1 MKLKYIYPIIL
12 LVLFSVA
19 CSEDDTEFFPTNELE
34 GLTKIQELSNDSH
47 VVELYSK
54 SGTLSTGYN
63 VVSVRIKNLS
73 NNTYVE
79 NAEITWLPVMQMPT
93 MNHSCPKSDPV
104 QVANMNALYQGFMI
118 YQMTNSDGSGW
129 SLTIDYTI
137 DDVSY
142 TVSSE
147 LMVFQSNLQNVSSFM
162 GSDDSRYV
170 VALIEPEAPIIGIN
184 EMVVGVYKMET
195 MMSFPVVENYL
206 LTLDPRM
213 PGMGNHSSPNNTDL
227 TYQVEDELYR
237 GNLSLTMT
245 GYWVLNLKLLNELG
259 DVLKGE
265 DVTEDN
271 TQSSLYFEMEF

>member
-1 MKLKYIYPIIL
+1 MKLQYIYPIIL

-19 CSEDDTEFFPTNELE
+19 CSEDDADYFPINELE
-34 GLTKIQELSNDSH
+34 GLTKIQELTNDTH

-79 NAEITWLPVMQMPT
+79 NAEISWLPVMQMPT

-104 QVANMNALYQGFMI
+104 QVTNMNTLYQGFMI

-137 DDVSY
+137 DGVPY
-142 TVSSE
+142 TVSSDIV
-147 LMVFQSNLQNVSSFM
+147 VFQSNLQNVSSFM
-162 GSDDSRYV
+162 GSDDTRYV
-170 VALIEPEAPIIGIN
+170 AALIEPETPIIGIN
-184 EMVVGVYKMET
+184 EMIVGVYKMET

-245 GYWVLNLKLLNELG
+245 GYWVFNLKLLNEVG

-271 TQSSLYFEMEF
+271 TQSSLYFELEF

>member
-1 MKLKYIYPIIL
+1 MKLQYIYPIIL

-19 CSEDDTEFFPTNELE
+19 CSEDDAEYFPINELE

-93 MNHSCPKSDPV
+93 MNHSCPKSDPL
-104 QVANMNALYQGFMI
+104 QVTNRNTLYQGFMI

-142 TVSSE
+142 SVSSE

-170 VALIEPEAPIIGIN
+170 VALIEPETPIIGIN

-195 MMSFPVVENYL
+195 MMSFPVVESYL

-227 TYQVEDELYR
+227 TYQAEDELYR

-245 GYWVLNLKLLNELG
+245 GYWVLNLKLLNEVG
-259 DVLKGE
+259 EVLKGE

-271 TQSSLYFEMEF
+271 TQSSLYFELEF

>member
-1 MKLKYIYPIIL
+1 MKLQYIYPIIL

-19 CSEDDTEFFPTNELE
+19 CSEDDAEYFPINELE

-104 QVANMNALYQGFMI
+104 QVTNMDALYQGFMI

-142 TVSSE
+142 SVSSE

-170 VALIEPEAPIIGIN
+170 VALIEPETPIIGIN
-184 EMVVGVYKMET
+184 EMVVGVYKMEA
-195 MMSFPVVENYL
+195 MMSFPVVESYL

-227 TYQVEDELYR
+227 TYQAEDELYR

-245 GYWVLNLKLLNELG
+245 GYWVLNLKLLNEVG

-265 DVTEDN
+265 DVTEEN
-271 TQSSLYFEMEF
+271 IQSSLYFELEF

>member
-1 MKLKYIYPIIL
+1 MKLQYIYPIIL

-19 CSEDDTEFFPTNELE
+19 CSEDDAEYFPINELE

-93 MNHSCPKSDPV
+93 MNHSCPKSDPL
-104 QVANMNALYQGFMI
+104 QVTNRNTLYQGFMI

-142 TVSSE
+142 SVSSE

-195 MMSFPVVENYL
+195 MISFPVVESYL

-227 TYQVEDELYR
+227 TYQTEGELYQ

-245 GYWVLNLKLLNELG
+245 GYWVLNLKLLNEVG
-259 DVLKGE
+259 EVLKGE

-271 TQSSLYFEMEF
+271 TQSSLYFELEF

>member
-1 MKLKYIYPIIL
+1 MKLQFIYPIIL

-142 TVSSE
+142 SVSSE

-271 TQSSLYFEMEF
+271 TQSSLYFELEF

>member
-1 MKLKYIYPIIL
+1 MKLQYIYPIIL

-19 CSEDDTEFFPTNELE
+19 CSEDDAEYFPINELE

-93 MNHSCPKSDPV
+93 MNHSCPKSDPL
-104 QVANMNALYQGFMI
+104 QVTNRNTLYQGFMI

-142 TVSSE
+142 SVSSE

-195 MMSFPVVENYL
+195 MMSFPVVESYL

-227 TYQVEDELYR
+227 TYQAEDELYQ

-245 GYWVLNLKLLNELG
+245 GYWVLNLKLLNEVG
-259 DVLKGE
+259 EVLKGE

-271 TQSSLYFEMEF
+271 TQSSLYFELEF

>member
-1 MKLKYIYPIIL
+1 MKLQFIYPIIL

-93 MNHSCPKSDPV
+93 MNHSCPKSDPL
-104 QVANMNALYQGFMI
+104 QVTNMNTLYQGFMI

-137 DDVSY
+137 EDVSY

-147 LMVFQSNLQNVSSFM
+147 LMVSQSNLQNVSSFM

-170 VALIEPEAPIIGIN
+170 VALIEPETPIIGIN

-195 MMSFPVVENYL
+195 MMSFPVVESYL

-271 TQSSLYFEMEF
+271 TQSSLYFELEF